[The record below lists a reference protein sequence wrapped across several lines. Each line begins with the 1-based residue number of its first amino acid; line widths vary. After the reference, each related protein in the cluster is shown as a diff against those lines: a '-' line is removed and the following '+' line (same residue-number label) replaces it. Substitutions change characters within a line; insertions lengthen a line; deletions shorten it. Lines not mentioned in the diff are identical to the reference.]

1 MNFKVIKTEN
11 CFADSE
17 TYEYILPVTG
27 EKMLPYLENWDIR
40 INRKLRRPTVI
51 AQKGHI
57 IIKCTLEGTVFRVS
71 YPNDFLREHKT
82 KFEQILRGLPC
93 IE

>member
-27 EKMLPYLENWDIR
+27 EIMLSYLENWDTR
-40 INRKLRRPTVI
+40 INRKLRRPTRPPW
-51 AQKGHI
+51 QRPSLNYQGRH
-57 IIKCTLEGTVFRVS
+57 
-71 YPNDFLREHKT
+71 
-82 KFEQILRGLPC
+82 
-93 IE
+93 